1 MSLIIVLLLVVASIS
16 KVMAFSPTNLQH
28 QAPLIT
34 HHQDIIAINNR
45 GRLSSQLYM
54 NKKKRKNRSN
64 KSSSKSKA
72 FGGSTAS
79 SSSSTLIKPK
89 TTSNFQYAGT
99 IKPGLQSPKR
109 IVPSEKIQFPD
120 YAVSLFDISIY
131 DCITLYCVVCC
142 HQYYTTSTLINHYDS
157 YICIYSSNIA

>member
-1 MSLIIVLLLVVASIS
+1 
-16 KVMAFSPTNLQH
+16 MAFSPTNLQH
-28 QAPLIT
+28 QAPLVT
-34 HHQDIIAINNR
+34 HCRDIIAINNR

-54 NKKKRKNRSN
+54 NKKKKKNRSN
-64 KSSSKSKA
+64 KSSSSKSKA
-72 FGGSTAS
+72 FGGGSTTSSSAS
-79 SSSSTLIKPK
+79 STTTLIHPK
-89 TTSNFQYAGT
+89 TSPNFQYAGT

-142 HQYYTTSTLINHYDS
+142 HV
-157 YICIYSSNIA
+157 

>member
-1 MSLIIVLLLVVASIS
+1 
-16 KVMAFSPTNLQH
+16 MAFSPTHLQH

-34 HHQDIIAINNR
+34 HRRDNIVINNR

-54 NKKKRKNRSN
+54 NKKKKKNRSN

-72 FGGSTAS
+72 FGGGSTAS
-79 SSSSTLIKPK
+79 SSSTTALIKPK

-109 IVPSEKIQFPD
+109 IVPSEKIKFPD
-120 YAVSLFDISIY
+120 YAVSSLHIQTEF
-131 DCITLYCVVCC
+131 TR
-142 HQYYTTSTLINHYDS
+142 
-157 YICIYSSNIA
+157 

>member
-1 MSLIIVLLLVVASIS
+1 MSLIIVLLLVTASIS

-28 QAPLIT
+28 QPSLIT
-34 HHQDIIAINNR
+34 HRRGNIAINNR

-54 NKKKRKNRSN
+54 NKKKKKNRSN
-64 KSSSKSKA
+64 KSSNKSKA
-72 FGGSTAS
+72 FGGGSTS
-79 SSSSTLIKPK
+79 SSSSTTTLIKPK

-131 DCITLYCVVCC
+131 DCITLY
-142 HQYYTTSTLINHYDS
+142 
-157 YICIYSSNIA
+157 